1 MSFYEQLRTPSWKGF
16 EFALSTDNKDFGRDV
31 KRHKKINGKSVD
43 HEDTGQKPIPFVV
56 EVVIGGSD
64 DFVEQAAEFEA
75 LLSEEGVGRLV
86 LPHEGEITA
95 VVMSARRRHN
105 SDEVGIIYFSITFEE
120 VDTTTVAPA
129 GISSTYNLIKAVDNS
144 NEAALLDFSDEYND
158 GMPDFITDKIQ
169 SQMDDFKGVLNGNI
183 NRVNKVIDFGKLEVS
198 NGITFGKKV
207 ISTFENIVSFGENID
222 LSIAFD
228 NSDVID
234 EVDFINMV
242 NALNDTADR
251 PAVYYND
258 DQSSSS
264 TNIKTTDLFSRITT
278 INAAAKASLSA
289 EYESQKQAIQV
300 RDRLFS
306 TISSLRNEAGAAR
319 WSESYLSLGSLM
331 AAINRDIDNRLGR
344 LPITAIIRTQAM
356 RSSLAIA
363 HRIFGDN
370 PNTVI
375 SQADDL
381 VKRNSLVHPAFI
393 TARELEVLSEL

>member
-56 EVVIGGSD
+56 EAVIGGSD

-95 VVMSARRRHN
+95 VVMTARRRHN

-169 SQMDDFKGVLNGNI
+169 SQMDDFKGVLNGNL
-183 NRVNKVIDFGKLEVS
+183 NRVNKVIGFGKLEVS
-198 NGITFGKKV
+198 KGITFGKKV
-207 ISTFENIVSFGENID
+207 ISTFENIVSFGQNID

-228 NSDVID
+228 NSDNID
-234 EVDFINMV
+234 EIDFINMV
-242 NALNDTADR
+242 NALNDTADM
-251 PAVYYND
+251 PAIYYND
-258 DQSSSS
+258 DKSSSS

-289 EYESQKQAIQV
+289 EYESQKQAIEV
-300 RDRLFS
+300 RDSLFS
-306 TISSLRNEAGAAR
+306 TISNLRNEAGAAR
-319 WSESYLSLGSLM
+319 WSESYISLGSLM

-344 LPITAIIRTQAM
+344 LPITAVVKTQAM

-375 SQADDL
+375 AQADDL
-381 VKRNSLVHPAFI
+381 IKRNSLVHPAFI